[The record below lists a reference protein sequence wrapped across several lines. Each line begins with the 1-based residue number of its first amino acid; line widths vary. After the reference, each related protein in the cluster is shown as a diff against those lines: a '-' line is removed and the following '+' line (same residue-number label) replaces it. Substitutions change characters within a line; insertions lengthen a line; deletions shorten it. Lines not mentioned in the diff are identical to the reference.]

1 MSTQLKL
8 WKSVRN
14 SNLVG
19 IVCNLWSVPGDF
31 RSRQNLRTLCKL
43 LAVAISTSEQRWQ
56 EINSITLSKN
66 IHLLNFLNQNA
77 NNPLLHW
84 TANLKQANGSS
95 QLSILT
101 VPLDYTEEAERKF
114 YERLCTFVRWR
125 RMCLVKEGRNSTLGR
140 RWSVDRLQRAVIYF
154 S

>member
-125 RMCLVKEGRNSTLGR
+125 GMCLVKEGRNSTLGR